1 MPPDKKLNSTFPYNL
16 VSVLVATETFCNEIA
31 MLPPAE
37 NPLARIAGL
46 GLNFEMQE
54 VLEATGAGIPSMTK
68 DQAPVRA
75 VSRGSA
81 GR

>member
-1 MPPDKKLNSTFPYNL
+1 
-16 VSVLVATETFCNEIA
+16 

-37 NPLARIAGL
+37 NPLAGITGL

-81 GR
+81 VGR